1 MSFLAAAGIM
11 AGSSVLGG
19 ILGRSDAKKAQR
31 AQERYIREAIGRNDQ
46 LVGEFTGSYED
57 ALGLGQQKID
67 VLAALPK
74 EVAAAFDAG
83 LASELNRLAEQR
95 MQEQARQN
103 MQLQRAGLG
112 GTTAASQMRRA
123 LDRQIGRSFADT
135 SARFAQGRGGAVA
148 AATGMY
154 AGAIGDQANL
164 TLQGAAQRAA
174 LQQFAPNL
182 LGNVQVVPPNTG
194 AQVGALGAGLAS
206 LWQTDALSAAL
217 GQLAG
222 GGAAGAAAG
231 GGTGLF
237 SDQAG
242 PPLPG

>member
-11 AGSSVLGG
+11 AGSSLLGG
-19 ILGRSDAKKAQR
+19 ILGRSDAKRAQR
-31 AQERYIREAIGRNDQ
+31 RQEGYIREAIGRNDA
-46 LVGEFTGSYED
+46 LVGEFTDSYGD
-57 ALGLGQQKID
+57 ALGLGQQRID

-83 LASELNRLAEQR
+83 LAAELNRMAEQR
-95 MQEQARQN
+95 IQEQARQN

-112 GTTAASQMRRA
+112 GTTAAAQMRRA
-123 LDRQIGRSFADT
+123 LDRQIGRSFAET

-148 AATGMY
+148 SATGMY
-154 AGAIGDQANL
+154 AAGIGDQANL

-206 LWQTDALSAAL
+206 LWQQDALTTAL

-222 GGAAGAAAG
+222 GG
-231 GGTGLF
+231 GGTGLAAG
-237 SDQAG
+237 QAG
-242 PPLPG
+242 PPLPPGYQ